1 MRHAAGSGAQP
12 DEGGTPDGAHF
23 LDTSWQQ
30 HTMGPAGTS
39 GTSGASGPPGPPGAF
54 DAATTPVP
62 ADWYQRDQQSVPT
75 STPEAAA
82 APARPTRT
90 DEPEPP
96 RRGRRKLVVWSLAGA
111 LVLAGAGA
119 GAVLFL
125 GSGDDNDKKDRAGS
139 VGADLTP
146 GATTAASTPP
156 AAATTAPP
164 TGAPSSSRP
173 PSSSK
178 PPSSSSS
185 ASSTAKAPANDVDAP
200 KDPSAL
206 KPAAYAAWKRIDA
219 AMAAEGIKLNLNSGK
234 RGWAHQQRLL
244 DDKIAEVGSRQEAL
258 RWVLPPEKSM
268 HVQGVA
274 VDIYPANA
282 QAWLQAK
289 GSKYGWCRMYDNE
302 AWHFE
307 YNASYTSGCP
317 KRLPSALDS

>member
-1 MRHAAGSGAQP
+1 MTHAAGSGPQP
-12 DEGGTPDGAHF
+12 GEGDAPEEAHF
-23 LDTSWQQ
+23 PETARQQPTARLGPTARQQPTAGAADT
-30 HTMGPAGTS
+30 PE
-39 GTSGASGPPGPPGAF
+39 TSGAPGAF

-62 ADWYQRDQQSVPT
+62 ADWYLRDQPSASTARPE
-75 STPEAAA
+75 STPEA
-82 APARPTRT
+82 PSGPIGRRRG
-90 DEPEPP
+90 DDREPP
-96 RRGRRKLVVWSLAGA
+96 RRGRRTLVVWGLAGA
-111 LVLAGAGA
+111 LVLAGAA
-119 GAVLFL
+119 LFL
-125 GSGDDNDKKDRAGS
+125 GAEDDNKDRVNS
-139 VGADLTP
+139 VTGAEPAP
-146 GATTAASTPP
+146 GPTS
-156 AAATTAPP
+156 APP
-164 TGAPSSSRP
+164 TGASSSSE

-219 AMAAEGIKLNLNSGK
+219 AMAADGIKLNLNSGK
-234 RGWAHQQRLL
+234 RGWAHQQKLL
-244 DDKIAEVGSRQEAL
+244 DEKIAEVGSRQEAI

-289 GSKYGWCRMYDNE
+289 GGKYGWCRMYDNE
-302 AWHFE
+302 EWHFE